1 MATER
6 KMVQQNDNSPCPIQ
20 TAAILT
26 VRMVMQG
33 KEVGSI
39 IGKKGDNIKKFR
51 EESGAKINISDGSCP
66 ERIVTITGSLESINR
81 AFTMICKKFE
91 EDLQNTPTVPKP
103 PVTLRL
109 VVPASQCGSLIGKGG
124 SKIKE
129 IREST
134 GASIQVASEM
144 LPNSTERA
152 VTISG
157 TADAIIQCIQSI
169 CSIMLESP
177 PKGATI
183 PYRPKPVMPPVIFAG
198 GQAYTI
204 QGQVPVPSPEVNK
217 LHHQF
222 SLGQTVPIIP
232 AASQTL
238 LPGHLSLPGVSPVS
252 FSRPNNAAATVQN
265 SQQTTEMSIPND
277 LIGCIIGRAGQKIN
291 EIRQISGATI
301 KISNA
306 EEGSSDRKVTITGTP
321 DTIGL
326 AQYLINTS
334 MEMHKNLTLDP
345 ASTPTTTSLTSV
357 QSHHPLAIPLNQL
370 VKPMPYLNVPGV
382 FDLNNDRKH
391 FTAKMRVGVTAN
403 SALKKVE
410 RAKFA
415 PY

>member
-238 LPGHLSLPGVSPVS
+238 LPGVSPVS

>member
-1 MATER
+1 MATEHNNN
-6 KMVQQNDNSPCPIQ
+6 MVQNDNS
-20 TAAILT
+20 TTILT
-26 VRMVMQG
+26 IRMIMQG

-51 EESGAKINISDGSCP
+51 EDSGAKINISDGSCP
-66 ERIVTITGSLESINR
+66 ERIVTTTGSIDNIHK
-81 AFTMICKKFE
+81 AFTMICNKFE

-124 SKIKE
+124 CKIKE

-157 TADAIIQCIQSI
+157 TAEAITECVRQI

-177 PKGATI
+177 PKGANI
-183 PYRPKPVMPPVIFAG
+183 PYRPKPVVSPVIFAG
-198 GQAYTI
+198 GQAYTV
-204 QGQVPVPSPEVNK
+204 QNQMAAPVPSPEVSIFNTFRIPYTI
-217 LHHQF
+217 LVYSCWPSFVLSPF
-222 SLGQTVPIIP
+222 SF
-232 AASQTL
+232 A
-238 LPGHLSLPGVSPVS
+238 
-252 FSRPNNAAATVQN
+252 
-265 SQQTTEMSIPND
+265 
-277 LIGCIIGRAGQKIN
+277 
-291 EIRQISGATI
+291 RQLSGAII

-306 EEGSSDRKVTITGTP
+306 DEGSADRKVTITGTA

-345 ASTPTTTSLTSV
+345 ASTQTTSTLTSV
-357 QSHHPLAIPLNQL
+357 QSHAPMAIPLSQMM
-370 VKPMPYLNVPGV
+370 KPMPLLGLNFGV
-382 FDLNNDRKH
+382 LEAATDHKNVTTH
-391 FTAKMRVGVTAN
+391 KMRVGVMPN
-403 SALKKVE
+403 SANTLKKAE
-410 RAKFA
+410 RPKFA